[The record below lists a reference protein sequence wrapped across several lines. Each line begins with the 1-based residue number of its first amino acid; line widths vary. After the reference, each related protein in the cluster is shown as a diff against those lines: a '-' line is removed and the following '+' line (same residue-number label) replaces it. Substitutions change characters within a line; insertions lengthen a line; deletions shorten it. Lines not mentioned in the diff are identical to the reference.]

1 MKLLRTVGALGG
13 SCALYLTLLRDPVL
27 TWGATAE
34 EAQALLPG
42 DELLPDADGVSTR
55 AISIEAPAAAVWPWI
70 VQMGPAP
77 RAGAYTYDWVE
88 NLLGLDMHS
97 SNAILPQFQHPQVGL
112 TIGFGSN
119 QMRLERLEPDRVLSW
134 RSADGNWV
142 WSFVLAEQSGVT
154 RLISRNRFRLPS
166 PLMRLGMLPME
177 PASLMMERRMLL
189 GIKRRAERGA
199 GARSGFSVQ
208 EAADAGSAIG
218 IDWASAPFDVEQ
230 FRMGMDV
237 ELEHGLHDLATNVT
251 DDDPIFTA
259 KIALA
264 HLHEMPD
271 YYTRLERMEREGERH
286 AAA

>member
-1 MKLLRTVGALGG
+1 MKLLHTIAALGG
-13 SCALYLTLLRDPVL
+13 GGVLYFTLLRNPIL
-27 TWGATAE
+27 TLGATAE

-42 DELLPDADGVSTR
+42 DELLPDVDGVSTR
-55 AISIEAPAAAVWPWI
+55 AISIEAPASAVWRWI

-97 SNAILPQFQHPQVGL
+97 ANAILPQFQHPQVGL
-112 TIGFGSN
+112 TIAFGSN
-119 QMRLERLEPDRVLSW
+119 EMRLERLEPERVLSW
-134 RSADGNWV
+134 RSQDENWV
-142 WSFVLAEQSGVT
+142 WSFVLREQAGVT

-166 PLMRLGMLPME
+166 PLLRLAMLPME
-177 PASLMMERRMLL
+177 PASLVMERKMLL

-199 GARSGFSVQ
+199 NARNGFSVQ
-208 EAADAGSAIG
+208 EARDAGSAIG
-218 IDWASAPFDVEQ
+218 IDWGSAPFDVEQ

-251 DDDPIFTA
+251 DDDPIRTA
-259 KIALA
+259 RIALA

-271 YYTRLERMEREGERH
+271 YYTRLERMEHEGEWH
-286 AAA
+286 PAA